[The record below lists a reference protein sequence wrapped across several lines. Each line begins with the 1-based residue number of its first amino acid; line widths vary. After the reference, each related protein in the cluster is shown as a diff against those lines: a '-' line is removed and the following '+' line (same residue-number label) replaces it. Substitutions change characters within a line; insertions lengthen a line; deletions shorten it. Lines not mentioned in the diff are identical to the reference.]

1 MKLHRGE
8 KIQCSIC
15 GEKFRSYVKLE
26 LHEKTEHIDD
36 EEERDDTSDCSQE
49 DNEDE

>member
-26 LHEKTEHIDD
+26 LHKKTEHIDD

-49 DNEDE
+49 DNED